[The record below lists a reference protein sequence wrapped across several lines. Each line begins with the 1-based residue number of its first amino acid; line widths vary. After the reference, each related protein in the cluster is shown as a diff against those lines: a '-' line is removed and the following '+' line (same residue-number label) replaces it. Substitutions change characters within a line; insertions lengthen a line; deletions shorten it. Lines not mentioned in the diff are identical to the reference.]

1 MFLDTILFIA
11 IFFFEVP
18 TGIIGDKFGR
28 KFSFLVGRIIL
39 GLSFLM
45 YFITGNY
52 VILAFGSVLFALG
65 MAFESGAF
73 EAWIVDQVDME
84 ERSKIFV
91 TRDIIRKLSVII
103 IPLVSV
109 FIAEKTSYGFPYF
122 VSFVLAIITVI
133 IGILFMKENLG
144 EEKKEINEK
153 KGLES
158 LLVIGLSSVKDVLN
172 QSYLRVFFI
181 SVLLTAF
188 AGIAINSYSS
198 KLVEITL
205 GSKYIGLII
214 SLSSLASITFT
225 LLLNKF
231 KLLQKSY
238 LILGLL
244 AGLSLIVIGFNPIP
258 LLIIIVFIIQVGALA
273 SFDIQRQ
280 TQINNNIDK
289 NRATILSVFS
299 FAGSIS
305 GIIGTLMFGYLA
317 DLRGIQFT
325 FFIAGIAIIFS
336 ILPLI
341 KKRGL

>member
-1 MFLDTILFIA
+1 MI
-11 IFFFEVP
+11 
-18 TGIIGDKFGR
+18 
-28 KFSFLVGRIIL
+28 
-39 GLSFLM
+39 
-45 YFITGNY
+45 
-52 VILAFGSVLFALG
+52 
-65 MAFESGAF
+65 
-73 EAWIVDQVDME
+73 
-84 ERSKIFV
+84 
-91 TRDIIRKLSVII
+91 
-103 IPLVSV
+103 
-109 FIAEKTSYGFPYF
+109 
-122 VSFVLAIITVI
+122 
-133 IGILFMKENLG
+133 
-144 EEKKEINEK
+144 
-153 KGLES
+153 
-158 LLVIGLSSVKDVLN
+158 
-172 QSYLRVFFI
+172 
-181 SVLLTAF
+181 TAF

-238 LILGLL
+238 LNLGLL

-258 LLIIIVFIIQVGALA
+258 LLIIIVFIIQVVALA

-289 NRATILSVFS
+289 NRATVLSVFS

-305 GIIGTLMFGYLA
+305 GVIGTLMFGYLA

-341 KKRGL
+341 KKTWFIIF